1 MLCSISGEAPQHPV
15 ASSKSGNVF
24 EKRLIES
31 YISENHK
38 DPVTGEDLEIADLID
53 LKSAKIVTPRPPT
66 LTSIPSLLSTFQN
79 EWDAL
84 ALESFTIRQQL
95 HQTRQELSTALYQHD
110 AAVRVIARLTKERDE
125 ARDALSKVSIGA
137 GSAGNGDAMQVD
149 TQGLPE
155 NLATLVDTTQ
165 AELSKS
171 RRKRPVPKGWATTED
186 IGQFTITS
194 TSEPLYPG
202 CVSLAQTEDHLIVG
216 GSKGEAGI
224 YSLAEQKIT
233 KSFEAGGPVTGAA
246 FYKSTPIV
254 STAKGEVKVFGDEE
268 HTFTSHAGA
277 VNALALHP
285 SGEILASV
293 GIDKSFVFYD
303 LAEKAAITQIYADSE
318 LKTAAFHPDGHL
330 FAAGG
335 ADGQI
340 KLFHVKTGE
349 SAGVNFEIDGPVQ
362 DVAFSENG
370 IWFAAVAKGST
381 SVVIFDIRKEGKAAE
396 AKILEIGGPVDAI
409 QWDYTGQFLAASGPR
424 GLTISQYTKATKSWS
439 DALSVAV
446 PATAVQWGEEAKSL
460 ITVDSEGVVNVLGVA
475 PA

>member
-1 MLCSISGEAPQHPV
+1 MLCSISGEAPLQPV
-15 ASSKSGNVF
+15 ASSKSGNIF

-31 YISENHK
+31 YIAENHK

-137 GSAGNGDAMQVD
+137 GNSGNGDAMQVD

-155 NLATLVDTTQ
+155 NLANLVDATQ

-171 RRKRPVPKGWATTED
+171 RRKRPVPKGWATAED
-186 IGQFTITS
+186 IGQFKIAA

-202 CVSLAQTEDHLIVG
+202 CTSLAQNEDKLIVG
-216 GSKGEAGI
+216 GSKEVGI
-224 YSLAEQKIT
+224 YSLTQQKII
-233 KSFEAGGPVTGAA
+233 KSFEVGGPVTGAA
-246 FYKSTPIV
+246 FSSSMPIV
-254 STAKGEVKVFGDEE
+254 STANGVVKLLGDEE

-293 GIDKSFVFYD
+293 GVDKSFVFYD
-303 LAEKAAITQIYADSE
+303 LAEKKAIIQIYTDSE

-335 ADGQI
+335 VDGQI

-349 SAGVNFEIDGPVQ
+349 SAGVNFEIVGPVQ

-396 AKILEIGGPVDAI
+396 AKVLEIGGPVDAI

-424 GLTISQYTKATKSWS
+424 GLTISQYTKSTKSWS
-439 DALSVAV
+439 DATSLAL

-460 ITVDSEGVVNVLGVA
+460 ITVNNEGVVTVLGVA
-475 PA
+475 PE